1 MASQTLKDGS
11 SILYVMRVI
20 AIIPAY
26 NEEETIGDV
35 IKETKKYVGKYIEK
49 ILVIDDGSQDK
60 TSQIVNQLGV
70 DLVVH
75 PINRGYGAAQRTGHE
90 IAMMEGYDYILQLD
104 ADGQHDPKYIPILLE
119 EAKKENWDIIL
130 GSRFLNDSHKKYSF
144 ARKMGIKF
152 FTGVVNMFANTN
164 LTDVTSGFKVYKTE
178 SLKKLSPYSDKH
190 PAVEQILEAA
200 KKDFKIKEVSVV
212 MSTRKRGESH
222 LNLENFI
229 LYPLRAIEA
238 ILKVLI
244 FRR

>member
-1 MASQTLKDGS
+1 
-11 SILYVMRVI
+11 
-20 AIIPAY
+20 
-26 NEEETIGDV
+26 
-35 IKETKKYVGKYIEK
+35 
-49 ILVIDDGSQDK
+49 
-60 TSQIVNQLGV
+60 
-70 DLVVH
+70 
-75 PINRGYGAAQRTGHE
+75 
-90 IAMMEGYDYILQLD
+90 
-104 ADGQHDPKYIPILLE
+104 
-119 EAKKENWDIIL
+119 
-130 GSRFLNDSHKKYSF
+130 
-144 ARKMGIKF
+144 MGIKF